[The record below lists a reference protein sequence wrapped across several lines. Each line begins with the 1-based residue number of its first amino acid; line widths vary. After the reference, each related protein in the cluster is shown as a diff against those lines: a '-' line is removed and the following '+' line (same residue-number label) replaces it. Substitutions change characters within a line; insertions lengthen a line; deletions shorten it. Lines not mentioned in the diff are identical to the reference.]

1 MRQTGQVDAEQ
12 TRLFGGASGHDH
24 IGTAQLGHIGR
35 SQQGHERAHVVAPG
49 AQLAAQG
56 LGALLDQGAQ
66 HVPGGPDGA
75 GPQGQ

>member
-12 TRLFGGASGHDH
+12 TGPLSGAPGDEN
-24 IGTAQLGHIGR
+24 IGATQLGHIGR